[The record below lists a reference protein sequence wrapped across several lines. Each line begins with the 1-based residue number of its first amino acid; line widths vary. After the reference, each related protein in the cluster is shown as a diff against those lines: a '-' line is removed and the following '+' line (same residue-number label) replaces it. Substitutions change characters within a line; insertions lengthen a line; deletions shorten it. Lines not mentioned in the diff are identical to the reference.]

1 MIFLK
6 FINYFL
12 IHEQDSKDGIVMKMS
27 TTVLVTYVKMVVHV
41 LMEQTL
47 IVAVVRP
54 ISQENIAK

>member
-1 MIFLK
+1 MIYLK